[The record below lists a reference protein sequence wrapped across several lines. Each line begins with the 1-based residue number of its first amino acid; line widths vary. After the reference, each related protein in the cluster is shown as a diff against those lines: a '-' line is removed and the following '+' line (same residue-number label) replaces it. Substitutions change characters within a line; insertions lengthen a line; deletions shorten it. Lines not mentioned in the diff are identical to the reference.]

1 MRCDVKLATFAGE
14 RRKAPGQTD
23 EERGWSVALQGA
35 LEAAVLLQRYPKVR
49 RGKQNRKSEKTGS
62 VLQSCPCLTSAPHLF
77 SSQSAVDV
85 FVLVLEEDGS
95 VLASAINAASLA
107 LADAGIEM
115 RDLVGAVSVGVGG
128 EGPVID
134 LSRAEEKKNG
144 GGLTVAALCGT
155 GTVVQVQ
162 SHPGAAALAAQGLP
176 LLLSF
181 ALEAVAQLR
190 SVWATALARD

>member
-1 MRCDVKLATFAGE
+1 LQSEYSELAEVRCDVKLATFAGE
-14 RRKAPGQTD
+14 LRKTPGQTD
-23 EERGWSVALQGA
+23 EERGWSLALQGA
-35 LEAAVLLQRYPKVR
+35 LEAAVLLRRYPK
-49 RGKQNRKSEKTGS
+49 
-62 VLQSCPCLTSAPHLF
+62 A
-77 SSQSAVDV
+77 AIDV

-115 RDLVGAVSVGVGG
+115 RDLVGAVSVGVGP

-144 GGLTVAALCGT
+144 GGLTVAALCGA
-155 GTVVQVQ
+155 GTVVQMQ
-162 SHPGAAALAAQGLP
+162 SHAGSSALAAQGLP

-181 ALEAVAQLR
+181 ALEAVAQLKP
-190 SVWATALARD
+190 VWATALARE